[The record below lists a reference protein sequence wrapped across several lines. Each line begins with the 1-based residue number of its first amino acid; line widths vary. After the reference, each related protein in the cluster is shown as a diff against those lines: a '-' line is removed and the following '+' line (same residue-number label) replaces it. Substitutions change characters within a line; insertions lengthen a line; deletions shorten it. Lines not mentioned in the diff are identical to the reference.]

1 MARLL
6 PHSPPQCKTRRHHS
20 DALEICPPKVD
31 FGRLAPHSRAGE
43 GIAMEKKTPSDG
55 GDRRKARLAEQLRAN
70 LQKRKAQ
77 ARSRRAGDEDR
88 RAEGLPAAKAVK
100 E

>member
-1 MARLL
+1 
-6 PHSPPQCKTRRHHS
+6 
-20 DALEICPPKVD
+20 
-31 FGRLAPHSRAGE
+31 
-43 GIAMEKKTPSDG
+43 MEKKTPSDG
-55 GDRRKARLAEQLRAN
+55 GDRRKARLADQLRAN